1 LTGFTIQPIGT
12 LHTPWQ
18 TVSDCPRNGRQPDP
32 APPCTVR
39 VLPAFVDGL
48 LGLAGLSHLILLY
61 WLDQATRPK
70 LTFTPPFDPE
80 PRGVFSTRAPFRP
93 NPIGLSVVAFDGFD
107 GPDVLKVRFLDC
119 VDGTALLDIKP
130 YLATTDS
137 EPGAAMGW
145 LDPHATRNRNTG
157 VSSA

>member
-1 LTGFTIQPIGT
+1 MTSFTIQPIGT

-80 PRGVFSTRAPFRP
+80 P
-93 NPIGLSVVAFDGFD
+93 
-107 GPDVLKVRFLDC
+107 LDLLPL
-119 VDGTALLDIKP
+119 VDPPPHPARVTAS
-130 YLATTDS
+130 AA
-137 EPGAAMGW
+137 AAMTANGF
-145 LDPHATRNRNTG
+145 R
-157 VSSA
+157 